1 MNDQKTAVSTADEL
15 KSGSNLERVLAE
27 GHFAVTAEL
36 GPPRSL
42 NTGLISKK
50 IGLLRGNVDAA
61 NATDNQTGI
70 VRLSSIATGILM
82 AKEGLEPII
91 QMTCRDRNR
100 LAIQSDL
107 MGAYVHGIRN
117 VLCLSGDHLSFGNH
131 PAARDVHDIDSMQL
145 IRMVQE
151 MRDEGKFQSGD
162 AIKGG
167 GPKLF
172 IGTAASPV
180 CAPLKMRPLRL
191 AKKVTAGADFV
202 QTQMIFDMDHFRNY
216 MKKIVDMG
224 LHEKISFL
232 AGVGPLKSTPMAR
245 FLNKN
250 VPGIEVPEP
259 YIQRME
265 DAVKGIDAD
274 DKDALRDAW
283 RAEGIKMCIEQI
295 QEVKEIEGVAGV
307 HVMAIEWE
315 AAIEPI
321 VKGAGLLPRPQP
333 ALEAA

>member
-1 MNDQKTAVSTADEL
+1 MPTADEL

-36 GPPRSL
+36 GPPKSL
-42 NTGLISKK
+42 NTALISKK
-50 IGLLRGNVDAA
+50 IGLLKGNVDAA
-61 NATDNQTGI
+61 NVTDNQTGI

-131 PAARDVHDIDSMQL
+131 PTARDVHDIDSMQM

-167 GPKLF
+167 GPRLL

-180 CAPLKMRPLRL
+180 CAPLQMRPLRL

-202 QTQMIFDMDHFRNY
+202 QTQMIFDMDHFRDY

-245 FLNKN
+245 FLNNN

-333 ALEAA
+333 ALQAA